1 MSKKRDKVIR
11 AAVVQLELPP
21 GDVTGNRDIF
31 RSTLLSLH
39 DVDLVVAPEL
49 FVSGYDLA
57 MIDERADALAEP
69 VDGPTVS
76 MMREVAGERGITI
89 VAGILE
95 RSDAGTLYDTAVVV
109 TPDGAASPYR
119 KSHLFPPE
127 RKRFAAGDELFVVP
141 TPAGVLGPQICFEHA
156 FPAISTTLANEGAE
170 IIVIPSA
177 VGDGFD
183 HLLTLRSRARAQD
196 NQVFVVA
203 ANLNGNGFCGR
214 SLIADPMGRVL
225 ASAGREDAILRADL
239 DLSLIRSQR
248 EQEPSLQL
256 ARLDLYR
263 IAPQSLDDGPT
274 R

>member
-1 MSKKRDKVIR
+1 M
-11 AAVVQLELPP
+11 
-21 GDVTGNRDIF
+21 
-31 RSTLLSLH
+31 LSLD

-49 FVSGYDLA
+49 FISGYDLA
-57 MIDERADALAEP
+57 MIDERAEALAES
-69 VDGPTVS
+69 VDGPTVT
-76 MMREVAGERGITI
+76 MMQEVANQRQLTV

-95 RSDAGTLYDTAVVV
+95 RTDDGTLYDTAVVV
-109 TPDGAASPYR
+109 TPDGGVSPYR

-127 RKRFAAGDELFVVP
+127 KQRFAAGNELFAVP

-203 ANLNGNGFCGR
+203 ANLNGNGFCGH

-239 DLSLIRSQR
+239 DFDLIRSQR

-256 ARLDLYR
+256 ARLELYKM
-263 IAPQSLDDGPT
+263 APRPLDGGP
-274 R
+274 RVE